1 VGRLPLCL
9 RLVDTAWTGKK
20 KPGGA
25 FAPGFSLNRFYCMKL
40 QFDLPNVCQKEKISP
55 VGKNISF
62 LTNFL
67 LPRGGKRTKN
77 PVKYCYLTGTKQKT
91 NTMNK

>member
-1 VGRLPLCL
+1 LA
-9 RLVDTAWTGKK
+9 DKK
-20 KPGGA
+20 QARGA

-55 VGKNISF
+55 AGKKIYY
-62 LTNFL
+62 LTNIL
-67 LPRGGKRTKN
+67 LSDDGKHTKN